1 MLKSVAWTVGFRVL
15 DRAAGV
21 ISMLLLARLL
31 LPEHFGIVAL
41 ATSVL
46 AFVELLGALGLDTI
60 LIQKKDPTREHFD
73 TAWTIQLGIA
83 SICGLILAAAAIPAS
98 WFFNEPRIT
107 PIMYVLACAT
117 CVDGLQNI
125 RIVEFRKQ
133 MRFDREFVYMSIR
146 RLSGI
151 AVTLTLAVIL
161 KNEWALAIGILS
173 GKTIGVMVGYWM
185 RPYVPRLTL
194 AARGELLAKS
204 WWLFMANLVQFARA
218 RSSDILLG
226 RLAGT
231 AAVGAYAL
239 GSEMATMVS
248 SELVAPINRVAL
260 PEFSSIPTR
269 EGVLSRVDQVTGLVA
284 AILTPASFGLAA
296 CAGPIVEVFLGA
308 RWAATAQVLQI
319 LALSGWISALGSN
332 LGIGLLALGHYTA
345 NAVIHAVGAAILVP
359 LLMLGAYYSGP
370 QGVAVATL
378 AANVLTVLIAIIAA
392 HKLTGYSPLGFV
404 RQCWRP
410 TVAALLMYAIVKWE
424 LAYTATLHFASIEAV
439 RLVVAVATGALI
451 YPTALLLLWVM
462 SGRPDSG
469 ERTAMNLAAKVL
481 RRLRPRSSVASC
493 AP

>member
-1 MLKSVAWTVGFRVL
+1 MLKSVAWTVGFRML

-21 ISMLLLARLL
+21 VSMLLLARML

-83 SICGLILAAAAIPAS
+83 TICGAILAVAAIPAS
-98 WFFNEPRIT
+98 WFFKEPRVA
-107 PIMYVLACAT
+107 PIIFMLAGAT
-117 CVDGLQNI
+117 FVDGLQNI

-133 MRFDREFVYMSIR
+133 MRFDREFVYMAIR

-161 KNEWALAIGILS
+161 RNEWALAIGILS

-194 AARGELLAKS
+194 VARGELLAKS
-204 WWLFMANLVQFARA
+204 WWLFLANLVQFVRA

-226 RLAGT
+226 RVAGT
-231 AAVGAYAL
+231 AAVGAYSL
-239 GSEMATMVS
+239 GSEMATTVS

-260 PEFSSIPTR
+260 PEFSSIGTR

-284 AILTPASFGLAA
+284 VFLTPASFGLAA
-296 CAGPIVEVFLGA
+296 CAGPVVEVFFGA
-308 RWAATAQVLQI
+308 RWAATSQVLQI
-319 LALSGWISALGSN
+319 LALSGWLSALGSN
-332 LGIGLLALGHYTA
+332 LGMALLALGHYTA
-345 NAVIHAVGAAILVP
+345 NAAVHAAGAAILVP
-359 LLMLGAYYSGP
+359 LIILGAFVAGP
-370 QGVAVATL
+370 EGVAVATL
-378 AANVLTVLIAIIAA
+378 AANVLTVGIGIGTA
-392 HKLTGYSPLGFV
+392 HKLTGYSPLGFL

-410 TVAALLMYAIVKWE
+410 TLAALSMYAIVKWV
-424 LAYTATLHFASIEAV
+424 LMYTANLHGAV
-439 RLVVAVATGALI
+439 HLVVAVATGTVL
-451 YPTALLLLWVM
+451 YPAALLLLWTM
-462 SGRPDSG
+462 SGRPDSA
-469 ERTAMNLAAKVL
+469 ERTAMTLAAKVL
-481 RRLRPRSSVASC
+481 RRLRPRSSVASL